1 MEQFFVDPS
10 SINGHEIIIE
20 GKDVNHI
27 KNVLRKRIGDEISV
41 SDGSAKEYRCRI
53 EEIGNDVIRCALEFV
68 KESDTELPVRVHLY
82 QGLPKGDKL
91 ETIIQKCVELGVY
104 DVTPVECKRSVAK
117 IDPKKVSKKVERYNA
132 ISEAAAKQSK
142 RRMIPRVKEPLS
154 FSDAIKEATD
164 FELKLIPYE
173 LSDDGMDRSRE
184 IFGHM
189 GKGID
194 VAVFI
199 GPEGGFDD
207 KEINLATENGF
218 EAITLGRRILRTET
232 AGMTVMSWIVFN
244 MD

>member
-10 SINGHEIIIE
+10 QIIGHEVIIE

-41 SDGSAKEYRCRI
+41 SDGSTSEYRCRI

-68 KESDTELPVRVHLY
+68 KESDTELPVKVHLY

-117 IDPKKVSKKVERYNA
+117 LDPKKVIKKTERFNA

-142 RRMIPRVKEPLS
+142 RRIIPLVKTPMPFNE
-154 FSDAIKEATD
+154 AIKEAGQYNVR
-164 FELKLIPYE
+164 LIPYE
-173 LSDDGMDRSRE
+173 LSEGGMDRSRA
-184 IFGHM
+184 IFTGM
-189 GKGID
+189 DKTSE

-207 KEINLATENGF
+207 KEIELATQNGF
-218 EAITLGRRILRTET
+218 EAITLGKRILRTET
-232 AGMTVMSWIVFN
+232 AGMTVMSWIVLN